1 MVANDSKWTPFGIGP
16 RACPAQA
23 FSMDTLTNITARIVR
38 EYRIDFSKYL
48 AVRRLISRKV
58 DLSNAAF

>member
-48 AVRRLISRKV
+48 AVRRFRAKSICRMQH
-58 DLSNAAF
+58 F